1 MGKLTE
7 MIIAN
12 TDLPLE
18 QKLKWHLQGNHYPPL
33 PMSLVSACLEA
44 IELARLDYYTAEV
57 KLPNGLE
64 YDGSPV
70 MVVGE
75 LVSACHLDGFIY
87 TDSEA
92 SNGR

>member
-7 MIIAN
+7 MVIAN

-18 QKLKWHLQGNHYPPL
+18 QKLKWHLHGNHYPPL

-44 IELARLDYYTAEV
+44 IELARLDYYTAQV
-57 KLPNGLE
+57 KLPDGLE
-64 YDGSPV
+64 YDGLSILSV
-70 MVVGE
+70 DE
-75 LVSACHLDGFIY
+75 LVEACHLDGFIH

-92 SNGR
+92 RNGE